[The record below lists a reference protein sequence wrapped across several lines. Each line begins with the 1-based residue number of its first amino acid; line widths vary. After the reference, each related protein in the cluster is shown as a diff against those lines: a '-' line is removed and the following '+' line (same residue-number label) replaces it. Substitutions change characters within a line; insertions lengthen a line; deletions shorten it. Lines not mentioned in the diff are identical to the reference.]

1 MHERECGRWSELLI
15 FWNFFFSGN
24 TSKFIECSEQFRQF
38 SDAFV
43 ASGKY

>member
-1 MHERECGRWSELLI
+1 MWKVIRVIDFLE
-15 FWNFFFSGN
+15 FFFSGN